1 LIFNLIFDV
10 ILGGWDVNRR
20 RAGEESK
27 GEKISGWNGRKRC
40 FDHGHDRR
48 NVQRSRRLNYLDSE
62 MRSRAEGTI
71 RTGDIT
77 VWMNVNGLNRSA
89 GDDQRDAQERED
101 ELPRTLSL
109 RL

>member
-10 ILGGWDVNRR
+10 TLGGWGVNRR
-20 RAGEESK
+20 RASEESE
-27 GEKISGWNGRKRC
+27 GEKISRWNGRQRR
-40 FDHGHDRR
+40 FHRGHDRR
-48 NVQRSRRLNYLDSE
+48 NVQRSWRLNGLDNE
-62 MRSRAEGTI
+62 MRGRAEGTI

-89 GDDQRDAQERED
+89 GDDQRNAQERED
-101 ELPRTLSL
+101 ELPRTLPI

>member
-20 RAGEESK
+20 RASEEGK
-27 GEKISGWNGRKRC
+27 GKKISRWNGRKKR

-48 NVQRSRRLNYLDSE
+48 NVQRGRRLNNLDCD
-62 MRSRAEGTI
+62 MRRGAEGTI

-77 VWMNVNGLNRSA
+77 VWMNVDGLNRSA
-89 GDDQRDAQERED
+89 GDDQRNAQERED
-101 ELPRTLSL
+101 ELPRTLPI

>member
-1 LIFNLIFDV
+1 MIFSLIFDG
-10 ILGGWDVNRR
+10 ILGGWEVNGR
-20 RAGEESK
+20 RASEEGK
-27 GEKISGWNGRKRC
+27 GEKISRWNGRQKR
-40 FDHGHDRR
+40 FDDGHDRR
-48 NVQRSRRLNYLDSE
+48 NVQRCRRLNDLDSD

-71 RTGDIT
+71 RTGDLT

-89 GDDQRDAQERED
+89 GDDQRNAQEREN